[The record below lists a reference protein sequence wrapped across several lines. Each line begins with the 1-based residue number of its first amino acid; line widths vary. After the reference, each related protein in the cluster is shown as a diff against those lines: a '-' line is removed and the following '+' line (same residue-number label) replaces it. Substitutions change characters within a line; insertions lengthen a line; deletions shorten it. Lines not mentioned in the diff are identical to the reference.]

1 MGRVLLDLAKE
12 VILPVMN
19 KINKKLNLSQ
29 KESLKLVKELNI
41 TRVAVIPFSNLSE
54 DEIFKRFLNLE
65 QIYKILPRDDAIEIL
80 SEFYERLK
88 KVMKKYNK
96 SSKAVDIFFESLI
109 KYHIN
114 EELISKYQEEKF
126 FDIDSS
132 RDERIDSMHYTDESK
147 ISAKDFIEKEG
158 IDEGIVDE
166 LGDILDEYYAISE
179 DEFNEEYLEKYKE
192 IIQKFINIF
201 EYSIE
206 FKDLAYGLEKLLE
219 ILNGDILSNENKEF
233 IKMLL
238 DSVMEDLNKFYQTVF
253 VEKSAVD
260 IHYLDASLLANI
272 AQIEIILNQTK
283 GE

>member
-147 ISAKDFIEKEG
+147 ISAKDFIEKEA

-179 DEFNEEYLEKYKE
+179 YEFNEEYLKKYKE